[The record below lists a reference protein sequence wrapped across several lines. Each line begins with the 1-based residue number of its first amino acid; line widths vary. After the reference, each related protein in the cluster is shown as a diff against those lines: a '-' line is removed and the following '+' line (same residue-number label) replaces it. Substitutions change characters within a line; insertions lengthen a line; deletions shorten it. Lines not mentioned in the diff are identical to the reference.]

1 MEPCIV
7 AGKLRVWRGMR
18 KNGEDKLVWEFENCE
33 NGRNKSTFDLE
44 SWCESYWGWYEAQ
57 EMVR

>member
-1 MEPCIV
+1 
-7 AGKLRVWRGMR
+7 MR
-18 KNGEDKLVWEFENCE
+18 ENGEDKLVWEFENYE